1 MRACCVPTGYDEFF
15 SEKQARR
22 DARRYRKRGL
32 DKTAR
37 RMVEFLTARGFEDAT
52 VLDVGGGV
60 GAIEIELL
68 KAGAGRAVNVEL
80 SPSYEKEAAE
90 LLREA
95 GLEERVERRIGD
107 FARDG
112 IEPADVV
119 VLHRVVC
126 CYPDY
131 EGLVGAAADQARRA
145 LVLSFP
151 KETWLTRSAFVAFNL
166 VQRLRRKDF
175 RAYVHPVVGIL
186 GAAERRGLR
195 PAFEH
200 RGAFWQAAG
209 LERTSRTG

>member
-1 MRACCVPTGYDEFF
+1 MSACCSPRAYDEFF
-15 SEKQARR
+15 DEKQARR
-22 DARRYRKRGL
+22 DARRYRRRGL

-37 RMVEFLTARGFEDAT
+37 RMVGFLAGYGVEGAT
-52 VLDVGGGV
+52 VLEAGGGV
-60 GAIEIELL
+60 GAIQIELL
-68 KAGAGRAVNVEL
+68 KAGSERAVNVEL

-95 GLEERVERRIGD
+95 GLKERVERRIGD

-131 EGLVGAAADQARRA
+131 EGLVGAAADRARRA

-151 KETWLTRSAFVAFNL
+151 KETWLTRIAFAAFNL

-175 RAYVHPVVGIL
+175 RAYVHPVAGIL
-186 GAAERRGLR
+186 GAAEHRGLR
-195 PAFEH
+195 PAFGH
-200 RGAFWQAAG
+200 RGAFWQVAG